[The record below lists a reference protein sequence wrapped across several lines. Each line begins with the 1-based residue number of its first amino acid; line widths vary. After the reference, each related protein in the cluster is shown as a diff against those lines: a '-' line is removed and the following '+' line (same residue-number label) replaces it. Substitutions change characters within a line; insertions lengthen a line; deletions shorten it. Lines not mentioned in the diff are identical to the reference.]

1 MNKGG
6 YFEKRRRRNNIEGY
20 LFVLPA
26 LLSFTVFIGVPLLM
40 TFALSTGKYNLI
52 QPFEFTGVYNIK
64 RFMID
69 KTAWKALQNT
79 GKYFCVFV
87 PIHCIGALILA
98 YLVYQVSNTRLRN
111 IIRNIIYFPTIITTA
126 SVILVW
132 GYMFAGESGVINY
145 YVRLLGGEGINWTGK
160 GYYYLTVALFSAW
173 KFIGTT
179 FLYYFV
185 GLQNVPKVYY
195 EAAQID
201 GASKF
206 TIFRKIM
213 LPLMTPTIFFVFVTN
228 VIGVIQTFDEPFFL
242 RNTTD
247 TKSIGVYIYETAFIN
262 MKFGYAGLLALILF
276 LIILVVTLIQ
286 FAGQR
291 KWVNYDYE

>member
-1 MNKGG
+1 MEKGG
-6 YFEKRRRRNNIEGY
+6 YFKKRRRKNNIEGW
-20 LFVLPA
+20 LFMLPA
-26 LLSFTVFIGVPLLM
+26 IISFTVFVGISLIM
-40 TFALSTGKYNLI
+40 TFVLSSGKYNLL
-52 QPFEFTGVYNIK
+52 QSFEFTGLNNVK

-69 KTAWKALQNT
+69 KTAHQALQNT
-79 GKYFCVFV
+79 GKYFLIFV

-98 YLVYQVSNTRLRN
+98 YLVYQINHTRVRN
-111 IIRNIIYFPTIITTA
+111 IVRNIIYYPTIITTA
-126 SVILVW
+126 SVVLAW
-132 GYMFAGESGVINY
+132 KYMFAGETGFVNY
-145 YVRLLGGEGINWTGK
+145 FIRMLGGEGINWLGME
-160 GYYYLTVALFSAW
+160 YYYLSVALFSAW

-185 GLQNVPKVYY
+185 GIRNVPKTYY

-206 TIFRKIM
+206 GIFTKII

-228 VIGVIQTFDEPFFL
+228 VIGVIQTFDEPFLL
-242 RNTTD
+242 RNATD
-247 TKSIGVYIYETAFIN
+247 TKSFAVYIYESAFIN

-276 LIILVVTLIQ
+276 VIILIITLIQ